1 MFARNVRW
9 AALLLFAFAVC
20 TSCSRQDELAGEV
33 ARGEEIVTAVGV
45 SVPELFK
52 TRTDVYDD
60 VYGDGERYLGTSG
73 MPSIGNVDL
82 QAHPLTF
89 TVGVYVKKKSGD
101 GYALVDKQSHT
112 ATDDN
117 AYFEFRL
124 LKDQKYRLVAYADFN
139 AAPKDT
145 LESISYTTVLNDEL
159 SDAFFASEDF
169 VAAENIQ
176 VVLKRPFG
184 KLRLVAH
191 DFNTLAA
198 GGASKIN
205 KVKVTYKGATMLA
218 TNTFDALNGKFIS
231 KETAEGETVEGG
243 YKKDADGNYPVEA
256 DPVVYTKEYT
266 AEGKADGVGAGN
278 EDPVA
283 VFTMYL
289 PANYSDD
296 PTANPSAGPQAYIY
310 PFDVTVEYE
319 NVNTPGA
326 KTIERSFTI
335 DIPVKRNWLTTVDA
349 THFWTGKSGVMVT
362 VDAAFDGEIVKGEE
376 EEPTVKNATDLQA
389 AIEKIF
395 QEAPAGKFTKR
406 TIVLGADID
415 ATDRVGFNLH
425 NYRVNANGSITELSN
440 RGVEVHLDLNGHTI
454 TTNGTVYPKFADGL
468 FNVQGVNCKLY
479 IDDTSGK
486 VPVGGLKFVGD
497 YSHAY
502 PLVYCQDGGQ
512 VTINRGNFVTS
523 SLSEA
528 VYIKETEQH
537 RARVQ
542 LWCLQNL
549 KIKPT
554 DPKPTDPKKL
564 ESIERNVKKWSASAT
579 INGGWFENG
588 YTGPV
593 DDKNNVLINSANAR
607 EYKEIN
613 PTTGEKEGYWA
624 QYSHYVYDKGYPEWT
639 KWGLYV
645 NQPFSFMFV
654 NGGSFVGF
662 DPSKGDNIVGNIPNK
677 WIGNGH
683 VQTETVN
690 GKTVY
695 TVIPKD
701 VEHEF

>member
-20 TSCSRQDELAGEV
+20 TSCSRQDELAGGV
-33 ARGEEIVTAVGV
+33 ASGEEIVTTVGV

-243 YKKDADGNYPVEA
+243 YKKDAEGNYPVEA

-296 PTANPSAGPQAYIY
+296 PTANPTAGPQAYIY

-319 NVNTPGA
+319 NVNTPGL

-335 DIPVKRNWLTTVDA
+335 DIPVKRNYLTTVDA

-376 EEPTVKNATDLQA
+376 EQPTVKSAADLQA
-389 AIEKIF
+389 AIDKIF
-395 QEAPAGKFTKR
+395 QEAPDGKYTER

-415 ATDRVGFNLH
+415 ATDRVGFNLY
-425 NYRVNANGSITELSN
+425 NLKEDGNDRSK
-440 RGVEVHLDLNGHTI
+440 RGVKIHLDLNGHTI
-454 TTNGTVYPKFADGL
+454 TTNGVEYPNWVDDEGVKHITVGGL
-468 FNVQGVNCKLY
+468 FHVKGVNCHLY

-486 VPVGGLKFVGD
+486 DPVGGLKFEGD
-497 YSHAY
+497 AQYAY
-502 PLVYCQDGGQ
+502 PLVCCHNGGQ
-512 VTINRGNFVTS
+512 ATINRGNFESSSPSEAIYVYESEYHRLIVQSWILS
-523 SLSEA
+523 SLG
-528 VYIKETEQH
+528 IKKGST
-537 RARVQ
+537 AA
-542 LWCLQNL
+542 
-549 KIKPT
+549 KPT
-554 DPKPTDPKKL
+554 DKKTL
-564 ESIERNVKKWSASAT
+564 AKIDSNVKKWTASVT

-588 YTGPV
+588 YAGPI
-593 DDKNNVLINSANAR
+593 DHKDNVLINDYNAR
-607 EYKEIN
+607 EVNWNKYKDYFS
-613 PTTGEKEGYWA
+613 TR
-624 QYSHYVYDKGYPEWT
+624 GYPAWT
-639 KWGLYV
+639 SWDKYV
-645 NQPFSFMFV
+645 NQPFGFMFL
-654 NGGSFVGF
+654 NGGSFVEF
-662 DPSKGDNIVGNIPNK
+662 DPSKGDNIVGNVPES
-677 WIGNGH
+677 WVRDGHH

-695 TVIPKD
+695 TVVPED
-701 VEHEF
+701 EEHEF